1 MMLVG
6 LVIAVFAGLGILLM
20 SLNASNIAPAVVG
33 PLMEPFLV
41 MADKTFYFLAALL
54 PILAAVIPLYI
65 LKNRDERVL
74 VMGALYGLGLMAIV
88 MVLGLDQ
95 HVVQL
100 FRTSWYGS
108 TIGTV
113 AATLGPIAE
122 ALQSLLYGVALWL
135 WGAFLA
141 VIDAFL
147 GGLTAAGRA
156 AGAARGRVKQARRKA
171 YGRIGDRI

>member
-1 MMLVG
+1 VLVG
-6 LVIAVFAGLGILLM
+6 LVIAVFAGLGMLLM
-20 SLNASNIAPAVVG
+20 SLNASNIAPAVIA
-33 PLMEPFLV
+33 PIMEPFLV

-88 MVLGLDQ
+88 MALGLDAQ
-95 HVVQL
+95 IVQL

-113 AATLGPIAE
+113 AAALGPVAD
-122 ALQSLLYGVALWL
+122 ALSSLLYGAALWL

-141 VIDAFL
+141 LADAFL
-147 GGLTAAGRA
+147 GGLIGVGRA

-171 YGRIGDRI
+171 HGRIGDRI